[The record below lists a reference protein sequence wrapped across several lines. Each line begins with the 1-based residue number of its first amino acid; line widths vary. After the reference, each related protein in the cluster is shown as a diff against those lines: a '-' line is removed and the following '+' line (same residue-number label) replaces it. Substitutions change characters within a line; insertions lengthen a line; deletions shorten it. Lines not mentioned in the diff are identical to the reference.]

1 MDKFP
6 IGIIILA
13 AGGSIRLGQPKQ
25 LLTYRGKTLLENA
38 IDAGKQSKAMETV
51 VVLGGNEA
59 VIRRHVNFGQTLV
72 ISNPDWEKGM
82 SVSLRLGLNFLISR
96 RPLEGILL
104 MLVDQPFVDA
114 ALLDKMMDNWVKNRK
129 GIVAC
134 AYQNTLGVPTIFGK
148 EYFPELLALS
158 ATEGAKKVIYSHPLD
173 TLTVDFPLGS
183 VDVDTQQDYENL
195 LGSQ

>member
-6 IGIIILA
+6 IGIVILA

-38 IDAGKQSKAMETV
+38 IDAGQQSKAIETV

-59 VIRRHVNFGQTLV
+59 VIRRQVNFAQTLV
-72 ISNPDWEKGM
+72 ISNSDWQKGM
-82 SVSLRLGLNFLISR
+82 SGSLRLGLNFLISR

-104 MLVDQPFVDA
+104 MLVDQPFVDT
-114 ALLDKMMDNWVKNRK
+114 ALLDKMMEDWMESNK

-134 AYQNTLGVPTIFGK
+134 AYQNTLGVPAIFGK

-158 ATEGAKKVIYSHPLD
+158 DAEGAKKVIYSHPSD
-173 TLTVDFPLGS
+173 TSVIDFPLGS
-183 VDVDTQQDYENL
+183 VDVDTQQDYEKL
-195 LGSQ
+195 LGKS